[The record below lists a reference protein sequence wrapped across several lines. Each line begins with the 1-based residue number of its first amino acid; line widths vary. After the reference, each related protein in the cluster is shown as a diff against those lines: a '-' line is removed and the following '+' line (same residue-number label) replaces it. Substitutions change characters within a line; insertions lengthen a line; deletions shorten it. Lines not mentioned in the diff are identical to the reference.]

1 MPLPDRAATIDITG
15 QLVFLGTGT
24 SVGVPILGCD
34 CPVCRSD
41 NPRNSRTRCG
51 LVLGLPEGNLLI
63 DTPPDLRT
71 QLLREGIGI
80 IHAVAYTHEHADHL
94 YGLDDLRI
102 FPYFLQSA
110 VPLYCEL
117 QVEERIRRSYDYAFR
132 EYQQPLHPGAVP
144 QLEIRNIGLDPF
156 SVLGA
161 TITPIRLLHGRS
173 EVLGFRVG
181 DVAYCTDTNKIPPE
195 SWPRLEGLRVL
206 ILDCLRPRPHPTH
219 FSLEESI
226 VTAQQVGAQ
235 QTYFTH
241 ISHELEHDATNSL
254 LPPGMAMA
262 YDGLRIPLAPRLL

>member
-1 MPLPDRAATIDITG
+1 MPLPDRAATIDVTG

-34 CPVCRSD
+34 CPVCRSE
-41 NPRNSRTRCG
+41 NPRNARTRCG
-51 LVLGLPEGNLLI
+51 LVLGLSEGNLLI

-71 QLLREGIGI
+71 QLLREGIGL

-102 FPYFLQSA
+102 FPYFLRSA
-110 VPLYCEL
+110 VPLYCEPL
-117 QVEERIRRSYDYAFR
+117 VEERIRRSYDYAFR
-132 EYQQPLHPGAVP
+132 EYKQPLHPGAVP
-144 QLEIRNIGLDPF
+144 QLEIRSIGLDPF
-156 SVLGA
+156 QVLGA
-161 TITPIRLLHGRS
+161 TVTPIRLLHGRS

-206 ILDCLRPRPHPTH
+206 ILDCLRPLPHPTH

-226 VTAQQVGAQ
+226 ATAQQVGAQ
-235 QTYFTH
+235 HTYFTH

-254 LPPGMAMA
+254 LPPGMSLA
-262 YDGLRIPLAPRLL
+262 YDGLRVPLAVGLA